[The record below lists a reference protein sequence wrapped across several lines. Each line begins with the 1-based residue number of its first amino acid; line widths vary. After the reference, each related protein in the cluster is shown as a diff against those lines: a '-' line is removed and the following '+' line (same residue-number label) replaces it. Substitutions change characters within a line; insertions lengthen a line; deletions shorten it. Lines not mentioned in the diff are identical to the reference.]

1 MNLLTKFSLVFAL
14 VFGTGLGVAGLLFR
28 GQLDANAREEVLHQ
42 AEVMMETALAMR
54 GYTSTQI
61 KPLVDKLQ
69 EGGVSQGSPDDALR
83 ELCMRKLASTRTFH
97 PQTVPAFGATEL
109 FAVLRKK
116 YPDYDYKEAT
126 LNPTNPRDR
135 AADWEEDIVHTF
147 RNRPELERFE
157 GERMTPFGR
166 TLYLAKPMKAP
177 KEKGCLVCHSTPSAA
192 PVEMVALYGP
202 SNGFGWKD
210 NEIIAAQIV
219 SVPVALP
226 VKMANRAFQRLVI
239 SLAIVV
245 VITLVLLNAVLY
257 VTVIR
262 PVTRL
267 ALTADEISKGNL
279 DVPELEIRGGDE
291 ISVLGSA
298 FNRMHRSLVAA
309 MKMLERP

>member
-28 GQLDANAREEVLHQ
+28 SQLDANARAEVIQQ
-42 AEVMMETALAMR
+42 AELMMETATAMR

-61 KPLVDKLQ
+61 KPLVMKLQ

-83 ELCMRKLASTRTFH
+83 ELCTRKLAATRTFH

-109 FAVLRKK
+109 FAALRKK
-116 YPDYDYKEAT
+116 YPEYDYKEAT

-135 AADWEEDIVHTF
+135 ATDWEEDIVHTF

-157 GERMTPFGR
+157 GERNTPFGR
-166 TLYLAKPMKAP
+166 TLYLARPMKAA
-177 KEKGCLVCHSTPSAA
+177 KGCLECHSTPSAA

-202 SNGFGWKD
+202 SNGFGWKE

-219 SVPVALP
+219 SVPVTLP
-226 VKMANRAFQRLVI
+226 VQMANRAFQRLVI

-245 VITLVLLNAVLY
+245 VITLVLLNVVLY
-257 VTVIR
+257 LTVIR

-279 DVPELEIRGGDE
+279 DVPELEIRGSDE

>member
-28 GQLDANAREEVLHQ
+28 SQLDANAREEVLHQ
-42 AEVMMETALAMR
+42 AEIMMETALAMR

-61 KPLVDKLQ
+61 KPLVSKLQ

-83 ELCMRKLASTRTFH
+83 ELCTRKLASTRSFH

-109 FAVLRKK
+109 FAALRKK

-135 AADWEEDIVHTF
+135 AADWEEDIIHTF
-147 RNRPELERFE
+147 RNRPDLERFE

-166 TLYLAKPMKAP
+166 TLYLARPMKAL
-177 KEKGCLVCHSTPSAA
+177 KGCLECHSTPSAA
-192 PVEMVALYGP
+192 PVEMVTLYGP
-202 SNGFGWKD
+202 SNGFGWKE

-219 SVPVALP
+219 SVPVTLP
-226 VKMANRAFQRLVI
+226 VQMANRAFQRLVI

-245 VITLVLLNAVLY
+245 VVTLVLLNVVLY
-257 VTVIR
+257 LTVIR

-279 DVPELEIRGGDE
+279 DVPELEIRGSDE